1 MAITSANQL
10 ELLQTAEAVAREKMI
25 DPALVVEAMEE
36 SLARAAK
43 SRYGADMDIRVSID
57 RKTGKATFT
66 RVRTVVDAE
75 LLENHQAEMTA
86 DQAAK
91 TVAQAGSDMVVVPGI
106 TEIPGD
112 EEEETQPETRK
123 IRRFLLRKP
132 TERDLAAAG
141 DTDQTRAPED
151 GDELIDE
158 VPPVEMGRIAAQSA
172 KQVILQKVRE
182 AERDRQYE
190 EFKDRAGTIING
202 TVKREEYGNVVV
214 DVGRGE
220 AILRRNEKIGRESYR
235 PNDRIRCYIK
245 DVRREPRGPQIFLSR
260 TAPEFMAKLFEMEV
274 PEIYDGIIE
283 IKAVARDPGSRAKI
297 AVISYDNSI
306 DPVGAC
312 VGMRG
317 SRVQAVVN
325 ELQGEKIDIIPW
337 NEDQP
342 TFLVNALQPAE
353 VSKVVLDEEA
363 ERIEVVVPDDQLSL
377 AIGRRGQ
384 NVRLASQL
392 TGLDIDIMTEEEESQ
407 RRQAEFAER
416 TQLFMDTL
424 DLDEFFAQLLVSEGF
439 TNLEEVA
446 YVDVDELLVIDGV
459 DEDTAQELQ
468 ARARDHIDAINKKA
482 LDHAR
487 ELGVE
492 DSLVDF
498 EGLTPQMIEALAE
511 DGVKTLDDFATCA
524 DWELAGG
531 WTTVDG
537 ERVKDDGLLEKFDM
551 SLEEAQHLVMTARVQ
566 LGWVDPE
573 DLQAEDDAEDGET
586 APAEA
591 PA

>member
-25 DPALVVEAMEE
+25 DPSLVVDAMEE

-43 SRYGADMDIRVSID
+43 SRYGSEMDIRVAID

-66 RVRTVVDAE
+66 RVRTVVEDE
-75 LLENHQAEMTA
+75 ELENYQSEFTVEQAKQYMAE
-86 DQAAK
+86 
-91 TVAQAGSDMVVVPGI
+91 
-106 TEIPGD
+106 
-112 EEEETQPETRK
+112 PEVGAT
-123 IRRFLLRKP
+123 FV
-132 TERDLAAAG
+132 E
-141 DTDQTRAPED
+141 
-151 GDELIDE
+151 E

-172 KQVILQKVRE
+172 KQVILQKIRE
-182 AERDRQYE
+182 AERDRQFE
-190 EFKDRAGTIING
+190 EFKDRAGSIING
-202 TVKREEYGNVVV
+202 LVKREEYGNVIV
-214 DVGRGE
+214 DVGAGE

-260 TAPEFMAKLFEMEV
+260 TAPEFMAELFKMEV
-274 PEIYDGIIE
+274 PEIYDGIID

-297 AVISYDNSI
+297 AVISYDGSI

-337 NEDQP
+337 NDDQP

-363 ERIEVVVPDDQLSL
+363 GKIEVVVPEEQLSL

-392 TGLDIDIMTEEEESQ
+392 TGLDIDIMTEEEESA
-407 RRQAEFAER
+407 RRQKEFEAR
-416 TQLFMDTL
+416 TGLFMEVL

-446 YVDVDELLVIDGV
+446 YVELDELLVIDGV
-459 DEDTAQELQ
+459 DDATAAELQ
-468 ARARDHIDAINKKA
+468 ARARDHIEAQAKAAIEA
-482 LDHAR
+482 AR
-487 ELGVE
+487 ALGVE
-492 DSLVDF
+492 DSLINF
-498 EGLTPQMIEALAE
+498 EGLTPKMIEALAQ
-511 DGVKTLDDFATCA
+511 DGVKTLEDFATCA

-531 WTTVDG
+531 WTTENG
-537 ERVKDDGLLEKFDM
+537 ERIKDDGILEPFEM
-551 SLEEAQHLVMTARVQ
+551 SLEEAQTLVMTARVL
-566 LGWVDPE
+566 LGWVDPADLEVEEEVSE
-573 DLQAEDDAEDGET
+573 DADEDEQQSE
-586 APAEA
+586 AEA
-591 PA
+591 